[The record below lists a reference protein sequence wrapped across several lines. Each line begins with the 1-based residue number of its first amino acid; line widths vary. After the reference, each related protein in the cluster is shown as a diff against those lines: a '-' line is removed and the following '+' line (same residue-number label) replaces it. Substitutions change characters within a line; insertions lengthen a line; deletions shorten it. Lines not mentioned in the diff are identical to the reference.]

1 MPKFRSYAAIT
12 AVSAAAVGA
21 LLSGCSASVNV
32 GESTPKLSADKLA
45 STLSAKLAAATGRPK
60 PDVTCP
66 EDLKGKVGTT
76 TRCTLTAND
85 GSTLGI
91 TVKVTSVDDG
101 KINFDFKADDKVS
114 PAAG

>member
-1 MPKFRSYAAIT
+1 MPKFRGSTAIA
-12 AVSAAAVGA
+12 AVSAAAVGV
-21 LLSGCSASVNV
+21 LLPGCSASVSV
-32 GESTPKLSADKLA
+32 GGSTPKLSADKLA
-45 STLSAKLAAATGRPK
+45 STLSAKLAAATGRPE

-76 TRCTLTAND
+76 TRCVLTADD
-85 GSTLGI
+85 GSTLGV

-101 KINFDFKADDKVS
+101 KIHFDFKADDKAS